1 MLWRRLAAT
10 GRVVTK
16 AITMHIMP
24 CAVIILVVE
33 PPLQPHTRA
42 HVCATAT
49 TMHIVL
55 VEALCLSACG
65 ASVVHAVHVYVWS
78 MYDVRVA
85 LNAYACAHR
94 FFFLCCS
101 SSDAR
106 LCIRIESEIE
116 FCLVSLLRQMCVCVW
131 SAAMITTT
139 TTTMTAM
146 KSPQR
151 KSYYSLTLL
160 V

>member
-94 FFFLCCS
+94 FFFFCVVR
-101 SSDAR
+101 R
-106 LCIRIESEIE
+106 LMHVFAFALKVKLNFVWFLFYVKC
-116 FCLVSLLRQMCVCVW
+116 VSVCGQ
-131 SAAMITTT
+131 
-139 TTTMTAM
+139 
-146 KSPQR
+146 QR
-151 KSYYSLTLL
+151 
-160 V
+160 